1 MYKNKM
7 SFNYHDYQDYQLVV
21 VFQQILDEVSKAV
34 VKIGLQINTNKTNR
48 FSSYI
53 AELGFIS

>member
-1 MYKNKM
+1 M